1 MAITEHQQTPRIL
14 VAGCGKLGGAIA
26 SQLTGTAQVYGL
38 RRSPDKVPEGIQ
50 ALGADLMVP
59 EQVRSVLPDNLDIVV
74 YCLTPASYDN
84 EGYHNAY
91 VKGLRNLIDALD
103 GRQLT
108 RLVFIGSSSV
118 YAQDDDSWVDET
130 SPTDPTRYS
139 GQAILAGERI
149 ALESGSPATVI
160 RFSGIYGPSRARFL
174 DAVMNGNMNPTSP
187 GPYSNRI
194 HEADAAAATCHIVER
209 ALAGQPLEDCYLASD
224 CEPVRLDEVVAW
236 VCEQLPCA
244 KPGPDARQGG
254 RAGSKRCNNQ
264 RLLDSGFHFRYPDFR
279 VGYQEMITE
288 KTR

>member
-1 MAITEHQQTPRIL
+1 MAITEHQQTPTIL

-26 SQLTGTAQVYGL
+26 SQLTRTAKVYGL
-38 RRSPDKVPEGIQ
+38 RRNPDRVPEGVH

-59 EQVRSVLPDNLDIVV
+59 EQLRPVLPDNLDVVV

-91 VKGLRNLIDALD
+91 VKGLQNLIDALD
-103 GRQLT
+103 GHRLT

-118 YAQDDDSWVDET
+118 YAQDDDSWVDEA
-130 SPTDPTRYS
+130 SPTEPARYS
-139 GQAILAGERI
+139 GQAILEGERI

-174 DAVMNGNMNPTSP
+174 DAVMNGGMAPTSP

-209 ALAGQPLEDCYLASD
+209 ALAGQPLENCYLASD

-236 VCEQLPCA
+236 VREQLPCD
-244 KPGPDARQGG
+244 KPGPDARKGG
-254 RAGSKRCNNQ
+254 RAGSKRCNNR

-279 VGYQEMITE
+279 VGYREMIAE
-288 KTR
+288 KKR